1 MFLLLTPSKPAGV
14 ADERV
19 AFLQLT
25 AISAASLENLTNVS
39 ITPRGRM
46 AVAVLRDSLHGCP
59 RDPHHDEQVRP
70 RAFHARSGN
79 PDIQFPGPQ

>member
-1 MFLLLTPSKPAGV
+1 MFLLLAPSKPAGV

-19 AFLQLT
+19 AFLELT

-46 AVAVLRDSLHGCP
+46 AVVVVRRALHGWP
-59 RDPHHDEQVRP
+59 RDPHHDEQVRL
-70 RAFHARSGN
+70 RAFHARPGN
-79 PDIQFPGPQ
+79 SDIQFPGPQ